1 MHRPQ
6 YRILGLA
13 GRLLT
18 VGAAIRQM
26 FAVLEGQIYGAHS
39 KGVALEDRLNIH
51 RSWDSP
57 WDDGRRG
64 QRDLVAPPEAAGM
77 PRSLGSGV
85 CRLLAALLLI
95 AGPVLPT
102 LSIGLWLTAGADDV
116 RAVFGPFPFSHGGSG
131 PFGLWLTLG
140 TVLVTGGGGTAALG
154 RPVLAGR
161 LGGRWPDRPER

>member
-1 MHRPQ
+1 
-6 YRILGLA
+6 
-13 GRLLT
+13 
-18 VGAAIRQM
+18 
-26 FAVLEGQIYGAHS
+26 
-39 KGVALEDRLNIH
+39 
-51 RSWDSP
+51 
-57 WDDGRRG
+57 
-64 QRDLVAPPEAAGM
+64 M

-85 CRLLAALLLI
+85 CPLLAARLWI

-131 PFGLWLTLG
+131 SFGLWLTLG
-140 TVLVTGGGGTAALG
+140 TGLVTGGGGTAALG